1 MLRAWVTLNSNS
13 NDTPPYKSKVEVK
26 VVGLR
31 PTEYMYYLLIKKKLF
46 HAWLI
51 YGMGPFLILHFVLFL
66 FAGIL
71 EFRMQAFLMDVCRV
85 AKNTT

>member
-51 YGMGPFLILHFVLFL
+51 YGDGSFPD
-66 FAGIL
+66 FALCPVFI
-71 EFRMQAFLMDVCRV
+71 CRDIGV
-85 AKNTT
+85 